1 MLNKNE
7 QENINPKKP
16 ENSEENKDSVSYLL
30 ENEQYFIN
38 IIQKILDFEFDNLF
52 PQILNLPKIDF
63 LNQLTSNVSLILSER
78 FSQNILENE
87 NCFSLITST
96 CHSFD
101 KKYNKYIEELGQG
114 WDKYNLDKINTL
126 ENEDITEIKQENSYF
141 FINFRKHC
149 HKTQNIAIHLCNKK
163 GETGKFIII
172 YNNPSSNQNKET
184 TSNTI
189 SKPRIKYLICENCR
203 KSYFTQEF
211 PNFCQNCNLTY
222 LCSSLYKNED
232 SNFLSATLNPQHCE
246 TFVNEE
252 IPCEKCKNI
261 LYIDIKNSL
270 LKCGNNSCDFCID
283 LIKNENK
290 INFKCKICKN
300 NFYTNVKIY
309 NPIEVFHFK
318 DIINKALLY
327 KRKAFPGKLSCCN
340 EIKEKHTDFYHKK
353 DCKGNLYLAEY
364 NKKIIIVCS
373 KCKAVN
379 QYSKFIWTCPEC
391 GIHFRDKKSEINE
404 IKIKKTKSSNKIN
417 PLNGIVQEIDVDN
430 YSTIN
435 NLRMS
440 RKRSSLAEILKK
452 KKKKENEN
460 KENMKSFGYFTGY
473 DFYSNKKKL
482 DNDNEGMLSERKT
495 RDNFNLDIDNYEVKS
510 SNKKM
515 RRGYLLGKILPWG
528 TPKKFNQD
536 TGSTSSKKDEEN
548 IEENKKYFDKK
559 VDDLINSDKD
569 NNLNYNGKEIL
580 RRVLTSSEDIKVEY
594 NFKSNLKISEFKEND
609 YFDTDKNINEEN
621 KLETVEVGSSFK
633 RKKYREYKL
642 NQKENKNEQKDI
654 SSDLKLKKHSPIKMK
669 YLYNTEN
676 NDDSQNKNKNK
687 KISDNDKN
695 QEKKNNNFIFISK
708 YKNKREDINSK
719 NPDNINVSNH
729 NKESWQSKE
738 TTAKGSVE
746 SKNSLLSHSP
756 SKEELEKNNKNLLEE
771 NNKDQEEDIIPYDL
785 IDYDQCVLI
794 EDKKIKENVT
804 LYHQIQRRLKR
815 IISRGRL
822 PRFNLDNFTIEKQIG
837 DGSFGVIYSIYNK
850 KTKKKYAMK
859 KIIVNDLN
867 SLELYQKEFEI
878 AHHEKHNS
886 ILDIKGTYIKCFD
899 NTTYALY
906 VLMDLAEKDWEV
918 EIDQRLKRKKYYKE
932 EELISIL
939 KQLSSALFFLQTKS
953 IAHRDIKPENIL
965 LFRSNN
971 NEIIYKIC
979 DFGEAK
985 DFAFIRAKKQ
995 KTLRGTELYMSPLLH
1010 DGLLKDDSY
1019 VEHNAYKSDVF
1030 SLGCCMI
1037 IAMNLNFDI
1046 INDIRKIKEQERI
1059 SEFLRNKLK
1068 GKYSDKLV
1076 DIIMKMINFNE
1087 KERIDF
1093 VQLENLIEKNF

>member
-460 KENMKSFGYFTGY
+460 KENMKSFGFSTGY
-473 DFYSNKKKL
+473 DFYNNKKKL
-482 DNDNEGMLSERKT
+482 DTNNEGMLSERKM
-495 RDNFNLDIDNYEVKS
+495 RDNFNLDIDNYEAKS

-528 TPKKFNQD
+528 TPTKINQD
-536 TGSTSSKKDEEN
+536 PGNTSSKKNEED

-559 VDDLINSDKD
+559 VDDLISSDKD
-569 NNLNYNGKEIL
+569 NNIHYNGKEIL

-654 SSDLKLKKHSPIKMK
+654 SSDLKFKKHSPIKMK

-687 KISDNDKN
+687 KILNNDKN

-708 YKNKREDINSK
+708 YKNKKEDINSK
-719 NPDNINVSNH
+719 NSDNINISNH

-746 SKNSLLSHSP
+746 SKNSVLSNSP
-756 SKEELEKNNKNLLEE
+756 SKEDLEKNNKNISEE
-771 NNKDQEEDIIPYDL
+771 NNKEIEEDIIPYDL

-794 EDKKIKENVT
+794 EDKKIKENIT
-804 LYHQIQRRLKR
+804 LCHQIQRRLKR

-859 KIIVNDLN
+859 KIIANDLN

-965 LFRSNN
+965 LFHSNN

-1046 INDIRKIKEQERI
+1046 INDIRKIKDQERI

-1068 GKYSDKLV
+1068 GKYSDKLL

>member
-16 ENSEENKDSVSYLL
+16 ENSEENKDTVSYLL

-126 ENEDITEIKQENSYF
+126 ENEDITECNQENSYF

-261 LYIDIKNSL
+261 LYIDIKNSM

-318 DIINKALLY
+318 DIISKALLY

-460 KENMKSFGYFTGY
+460 KENMKSFGFSTGY
-473 DFYSNKKKL
+473 DFYNNKKKL
-482 DNDNEGMLSERKT
+482 DTNNEGMLSERKM
-495 RDNFNLDIDNYEVKS
+495 RDNFNLDIDNYEAKS

-559 VDDLINSDKD
+559 VDDLISSDKD
-569 NNLNYNGKEIL
+569 NNIHYNGKEIL

-859 KIIVNDLN
+859 KIIANDLN

-1068 GKYSDKLV
+1068 GKYSDKLL